1 MPNPTSNTLPD
12 GPWLITLEPFIR
24 DEECN
29 RLIQLSAAEVAADMK
44 SPRTWVPKS
53 SNVSLKASP
62 TTTTTGLLPM
72 PDGASKNV
80 SMTHRRAEYVV
91 GGGIENAAGG
101 R

>member
-1 MPNPTSNTLPD
+1 
-12 GPWLITLEPFIR
+12 
-24 DEECN
+24 
-29 RLIQLSAAEVAADMK
+29 MK

-62 TTTTTGLLPM
+62 TTTTTTTTGLLPM